1 VNLIEELEKLA
12 ESFLEAKERLEDAL
26 ADKDWELVSEAL
38 YIISGA
44 RIDPP
49 QEDDVLAQLMKR
61 LDNLESGTPKSK
73 PEKRQKVPYIP
84 KVPKTPEV
92 TNPSSRG
99 RKGKI
104 HNGKPN
110 KFEEMTDLLSE
121 VEKEPGY
128 DAIKESKTR
137 VKRRPPY
144 KPAKVKCSKCHET
157 FEVSPKLVKENFVCD
172 DCIGK

>member
-49 QEDDVLAQLMKR
+49 EENDVLAQLMKR
-61 LDNLESGTPKSK
+61 LDNLELGATKKTKSTKLSG
-73 PEKRQKVPYIP
+73 
-84 KVPKTPEV
+84 VPKTPEV

-144 KPAKVKCSKCHET
+144 KPAKVKCSRCHET
-157 FEVSPKLVKENFVCD
+157 LEVSPKLVKENFVCD

>member
-1 VNLIEELEKLA
+1 MTVLQQI
-12 ESFLEAKERLEDAL
+12 EDACVHL
-26 ADKDWELVSEAL
+26 RSAIENKDWYSVLDAL
-38 YIISGA
+38 KLLDDGDEPEIP
-44 RIDPP
+44 D
-49 QEDDVLAQLMKR
+49 DNDVLAQLMKR

-73 PEKRQKVPYIP
+73 PAKPSR
-84 KVPKTPEV
+84 VPKTPEV
-92 TNPSSRG
+92 TNPSTRG

>member
-1 VNLIEELEKLA
+1 MTVLQQIEDVCIHLRSAIENKDWYLVL
-12 ESFLEAKERLEDAL
+12 DAL
-26 ADKDWELVSEAL
+26 KLLDGDEPE
-38 YIISGA
+38 IP
-44 RIDPP
+44 D
-49 QEDDVLAQLMKR
+49 DNDVLSQLMKR
-61 LDNLESGTPKSK
+61 LDNLELGTSQKTKPSKS
-73 PEKRQKVPYIP
+73 R
-84 KVPKTPEV
+84 VPKTPEI

-144 KPAKVKCSKCHET
+144 KPAKVKCSRCHQT
-157 FEVSPKLVKENFVCD
+157 YEVSPKLARENFVCD